1 MKCVCSYE
9 GYVING
15 FRFHTRR
22 RQRKRKTQN
31 SGVVVEGETENGK
44 KDFYG
49 VLEEVIVLEYN
60 PLKSRTSPKV
70 VVFKCKWFD
79 VYNEGRG
86 IKRDKFGTTL
96 VNVTRRLQ
104 TNEPFALATQIRQ
117 VFYVAAHHEPQ
128 WRVVIKMTP
137 RNYFD
142 FPSDDDVDNMP
153 EVSWDNMEG
162 DILNA
167 MEVLQGD
174 EDDIALVRDD
184 VEPDLVD
191 ADLVNAD
198 VDDVNFIE
206 DNNNEYEQEYVSD
219 EDEAEFSDRE
229 SDIDPLDRDL
239 EEDQSDSS
247 SGHE

>member
-1 MKCVCSYE
+1 MTEELVCLAKGPLKGARSYE

-31 SGVVVEGETENGK
+31 SGIIVEGETKHQK

-49 VLEEVIVLEYN
+49 VLEEVIALEYN

-70 VVFKCKWFD
+70 VLFNCKWFD

-86 IKRDKFGTTL
+86 IKRGKFGATL
-96 VNVTRRLQ
+96 VNITRRLQ
-104 TNEPFALATQIRQ
+104 TNEPFALANQIRQ
-117 VFYVAAHHEPQ
+117 IFYVATHHEPQ
-128 WRVVIKMTP
+128 WRVVIKIKIAP

-162 DILNA
+162 GILSA

-174 EDDIALVRDD
+174 KDDIHL
-184 VEPDLVD
+184 
-191 ADLVNAD
+191 
-198 VDDVNFIE
+198 
-206 DNNNEYEQEYVSD
+206 
-219 EDEAEFSDRE
+219 
-229 SDIDPLDRDL
+229 L
-239 EEDQSDSS
+239 EMMWS
-247 SGHE
+247 